1 MRHSTR
7 WQLTNDMCLCCT
19 WAHSFKCHRVCMQS
33 IGLWVCSVSN
43 VMTSGCR
50 KIDDVI
56 KTSRLFFA
64 PSGRGPQVSN
74 SAPLTPPPS
83 YLAYIFPLF
92 FTQAFYFSRR
102 TIKPP
107 VLCCFHRPWDGS
119 LVSETWLPF
128 TVHFVCILGDSGLD
142 SDGEDGAKVNH
153 MLAKAAQQT
162 HIITEGTAA
171 SHGCRIK
178 CEILF
183 FIKFPQLCTVHMR
196 FHPSAHLHTVLSWL

>member
-1 MRHSTR
+1 MMLSKH
-7 WQLTNDMCLCCT
+7 L
-19 WAHSFKCHRVCMQS
+19 AY
-33 IGLWVCSVSN
+33 
-43 VMTSGCR
+43 
-50 KIDDVI
+50 
-56 KTSRLFFA
+56 FFA
-64 PSGRGPQVSN
+64 PSGRGPHWVSN
-74 SAPLTPPPS
+74 SAPLPPPPS
-83 YLAYIFPLF
+83 YLAYICPLF

-171 SHGCRIK
+171 SHGRRIK

-183 FIKFPQLCTVHMR
+183 FIKFNCAQFTCAFTSLLICTQFCLDCKCLQSRVFFM
-196 FHPSAHLHTVLSWL
+196 FKIWSTVISACFLTFPTTTPRVTSTTTENSVTATRAL